1 MGWDPGG
8 CGTVPVEPLRNWV
21 HAMVSR
27 PRSPLLQARG
37 QELVAAGGVCGGCSR
52 AHLWGLACSG
62 GSSAV
67 RKHLRVCRQQGVRGE
82 VKSGILWAWGSP
94 DKAG

>member
-1 MGWDPGG
+1 MERGLGWDPGG

-37 QELVAAGGVCGGCSR
+37 QELVAAGGV
-52 AHLWGLACSG
+52 WGVLTCPPVGSG
-62 GSSAV
+62 RLERELSCQEAP
-67 RKHLRVCRQQGVRGE
+67 QGVQ
-82 VKSGILWAWGSP
+82 A
-94 DKAG
+94 AGC